1 MHPNIMKNAL
11 KLFPL
16 SAFVLLSGHVQAQS
30 SLTLFGKVDAGLVR
44 AIGTGTTTLGEGA
57 QSRVGLRGTED
68 LGQGMKVSFWLENRF
83 RSTTGALTAVRYFQ
97 GQSIVAIEGG
107 WGKLSLGRDY
117 VAGYTEVQITPDPF
131 IHTGVSSFV
140 SVGTGGI
147 GTVRNDG
154 TITYKNQLGAFGFA
168 LQTASAVN
176 PNSTTLPASSTID
189 RPVNG
194 YISYQAGPVYLG
206 WSHENPGG
214 ANDSWNFI
222 AARYVLDRWTLT
234 AGFGS
239 GKDNVNN
246 KRKSA
251 MLGAAFKTTA
261 GRVKLSYG
269 QLENTTTH
277 TDLTKKFAIGYN
289 HDLSKRTFLY
299 ANLAHDKAV
308 ATNRSGFDLGLQHN
322 F

>member
-1 MHPNIMKNAL
+1 MKNTL
-11 KLFPL
+11 KLTAL
-16 SAFVLLSGHVQAQS
+16 SAGLLLSGHTLAQS
-30 SLTLFGKVDAGLVR
+30 NITLFGKVDAGLVR

-57 QSRVGLRGTED
+57 QSRFGVRGTED
-68 LGQGMKVSFWLENRF
+68 LGEGLKASFWIEHRF
-83 RSTTGALTAVRYFQ
+83 RSDTGAQTAVRFFQ
-97 GQSIVAIEGG
+97 GQSIVALEGG
-107 WGKLSLGRDY
+107 WGKVSLGRDY

-131 IHTGVSSFV
+131 IHTGVSSLV

-154 TITYKNQLGAFGFA
+154 AITYKHQLGAFGFA

-176 PNSTTLPASSTID
+176 PNSTTLPAPSTLD

-194 YISYQAGPVYLG
+194 YLSYQAGPVYIG

-214 ANDSWNFI
+214 ANDNWNFV
-222 AARYVLDRWTLT
+222 AARYVIDRWTLST
-234 AGFGS
+234 GLGS
-239 GKDNVNN
+239 GKDNTSQ

-251 MLGAAFKTTA
+251 MVGAAFKTDS

-269 QLENTTTH
+269 QLKNNTTG
-277 TDLTKKFAIGYN
+277 TDLTRKMAIGYN
-289 HDLSKRTFLY
+289 HDLSKRTFVY

-308 ATNRSGFDLGLQHN
+308 ATHKTGFDVGLQHN